1 MVLVARFV
9 IVLSRTLTIKQV
21 NGSIRWLVA
30 SYWRLV
36 CLWVTADGGGENPQ
50 LIVLPQR
57 QTKDDFLG
65 LRCRGD
71 AVLVRVCV
79 CCVCMCVCSRAT
91 TVETTRSSERA
102 GWARTRVEKTETRS

>member
-71 AVLVRVCV
+71 AVIVRVCV
-79 CCVCMCVCSRAT
+79 LCLYVCVQQSDDGRNDKQ
-91 TVETTRSSERA
+91 
-102 GWARTRVEKTETRS
+102 RTCWVGAHACREN